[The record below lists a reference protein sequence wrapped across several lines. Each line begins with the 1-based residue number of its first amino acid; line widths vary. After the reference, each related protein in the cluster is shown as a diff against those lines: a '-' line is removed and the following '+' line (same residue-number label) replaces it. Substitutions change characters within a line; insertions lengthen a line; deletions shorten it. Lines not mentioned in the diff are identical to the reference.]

1 MIRTTVAIA
10 LFATLVAAPLG
21 AQGRGRD
28 KQKNVPP
35 GHRPPAGMCRIW
47 IDGVPPGQQPAPT
60 DCATAVR
67 NRPSNGRVLFG
78 DDAAKPGSANKW
90 KGKDKDDDRHRK
102 SDRDDDDRRRRGDD
116 DDDDDD
122 RWEDRRR
129 SGDSSRRDDDRVR
142 VGPLEFPRP
151 RGTGTTT
158 NSRLLPLMNSAVS
171 YERGQRSND
180 VTRWLGSDRFDA
192 RIVDVNRDGRPERVT
207 WLEESG
213 RTRQIWID
221 NDRDGRADRIEMFE
235 NGRRVRTITD

>member
-1 MIRTTVAIA
+1 MIRTTAAIA
-10 LFATLVAAPLG
+10 LFATLAAAPLG

-28 KQKNVPP
+28 KQNVPP

-78 DDAAKPGSANKW
+78 DDAAKPGSSNKW
-90 KGKDKDDDRHRK
+90 RNSDKGKKH
-102 SDRDDDDRRRRGDD
+102 DRDDDDRRRRDR
-116 DDDDDD
+116 DDDD

-129 SGDSSRRDDDRVR
+129 SGDSSRRDDDRSR
-142 VGPLEFPRP
+142 GPVELPR
-151 RGTGTTT
+151 RDDDR
-158 NSRLLPLMNSAVS
+158 NSSRLLPLMNSAVA

-180 VTRWLGSDRFDA
+180 VTRWLGSDRVDA
-192 RIVDVNRDGRPERVT
+192 RITDSNRDGRPERVT
-207 WLEESG
+207 WVEQSG

-221 NDRDGRADRIEMFE
+221 SDRDGRADRVEMFE